1 MLNLYTY
8 NMGNGNLDATKHAR
22 SLSVR
27 AVSKK
32 FRHFSSILFFVFAN
46 TTLYHGFISCIPS
59 PRFNFSP
66 PISTRLPHSPPQTS
80 SHLLFMRGPGPQTP
94 HTARICELVLFLQT
108 QKDAHGKTVYKNDP
122 INEFRSNMTFQ
133 IQIRSKIPPRSIM
146 FEVFLYM

>member
-1 MLNLYTY
+1 MESSNYIVSQLSVLIIVRDFVVDKKMTMTSFLTTFKSILAAVMLNLYTY

-32 FRHFSSILFFVFAN
+32 FRHFSSILFFVFAD

-66 PISTRLPHSPPQTS
+66 PISTRLPHSPP
-80 SHLLFMRGPGPQTP
+80 LL
-94 HTARICELVLFLQT
+94 
-108 QKDAHGKTVYKNDP
+108 
-122 INEFRSNMTFQ
+122 
-133 IQIRSKIPPRSIM
+133 
-146 FEVFLYM
+146 